1 MPDASPGLIRCA
13 WAGDEPSMVRYHD
26 EEWGVPCHDDRTLF
40 EFLTLEGAQA
50 GLSWRTI
57 LQRREGYRR
66 AFVEWDIER
75 IAAMTET
82 DIDRLVED
90 AGIIRHRQKI
100 TSTIGN
106 ARTVLRLLPQW
117 VTLDRYLWQF
127 VDEVVVVG
135 RHDSVGDVP
144 AVTERSWAMSK
155 QMRRDGFTF
164 VGPTTAYALMQAA
177 GLVNDHTVDCFRFA
191 EV

>member
-1 MPDASPGLIRCA
+1 V
-13 WAGDEPSMVRYHD
+13 GDDPLMVRYHD
-26 EEWGVPCHDDRTLF
+26 EEWGLPCHDDATLF

-66 AFVEWDIER
+66 AFLEWDIER
-75 IAAMTET
+75 IARMTEA
-82 DIDRLVED
+82 DIDRLVADE
-90 AGIIRHRQKI
+90 AIIRHRQKI
-100 TSTIGN
+100 ASTVGN
-106 ARTVLRLLPQW
+106 ARAVLALLPQW

-135 RHDSVGDVP
+135 RHQAGAEIP

-164 VGPTTAYALMQAA
+164 VGPTTLYAFMQAA
-177 GLVNDHTVDCFRFA
+177 GLVNDHTVDCFRFSQ
-191 EV
+191 V

>member
-1 MPDASPGLIRCA
+1 MTEASPGPIRCA
-13 WAGDEPSMVRYHD
+13 WASDDPLMLRYHD
-26 EEWGVPCHDDRTLF
+26 EEWGVPCHEDRTLF

-57 LQRREGYRR
+57 LHRREGYRR
-66 AFVEWDIER
+66 AFLDWDIER
-75 IAAMTET
+75 IAAMT
-82 DIDRLVED
+82 DADLDRLVADE
-90 AGIIRHRQKI
+90 GIIRHRQKI
-100 TSTIGN
+100 ASTISN
-106 ARTVLRLLPQW
+106 ARVVLGLLPQW
-117 VTLDRYLWQF
+117 VTLDRYIWQF

-135 RHDSVGDVP
+135 RHGSLEDVP

-164 VGPTTAYALMQAA
+164 IGPTTAYAFMQAA
-177 GLVNDHTVDCFRFA
+177 GLVNDHTVDCFRFG

>member
-1 MPDASPGLIRCA
+1 MVEDGRQRCA
-13 WAGDEPSMVRYHD
+13 WAGTEPEMVRYHD

-66 AFVEWDIER
+66 AFLEWDIEH
-75 IAAMTET
+75 IAGMTEA

-90 AGIIRHRQKI
+90 EGIIRHRQKI

-106 ARTVLRLLPQW
+106 ARAVLKLLPQW

-135 RHDSVGDVP
+135 GHRSMRDVP

-164 VGPTTAYALMQAA
+164 VGPTTAYAFMQAT